1 MPDSRPASS
10 ADPLVLL
17 DSPQLERPRWT
28 TSAAGSLAAHLVF
41 LMVWWSLPEAGPYQ
55 PGQRGGRTTLRL
67 TPLVMPPELI
77 RPRTP
82 SQPSAASDVTLDK
95 LLATPARR
103 PQPAPPVT
111 AQARPQVRIP
121 VPGPA
126 PVAPA
131 RPIEAPKIDVRDPEP
146 FEVAT
151 KLPPGVG
158 SPAAP
163 PQIQP
168 AERPPAAQ
176 PPKLAFETPGGAS
189 GMRMGGSASAARIPA
204 PPKNTIE
211 EAARAAA
218 RGRGSGGVVVGDL
231 GEGIGGVA
239 PSLGQPTGPPKNL
252 SSLELMSDPM
262 GVDFKPYL
270 IRILAT
276 VKRNWQAVMPESV
289 RLGRR
294 GRVLI
299 QFAISRDG
307 SVPKLVIASG
317 SGADALDR
325 AAVASISASNPF
337 PPLPDEFQGQQVRLQ
352 FTFMYNMPT
361 R

>member
-10 ADPLVLL
+10 ADPLILL
-17 DSPQLERPRWT
+17 ESPQLERPRWT
-28 TSAAGSLAAHLVF
+28 TSAVGSLAVHVVF
-41 LMVWWSLPEAGPYQ
+41 LAVWLLIPEAGPYQ
-55 PGQRGGRTTLRL
+55 PGQQGGSMTLRL

-77 RPRTP
+77 KPRAP
-82 SQPSAASDVTLDK
+82 SQPSAAADLTLDK
-95 LLATPARR
+95 LLATPSPK

-111 AQARPQVRIP
+111 AQTRPSVRIP

-126 PVAPA
+126 PAAQPK
-131 RPIEAPKIDVRDPEP
+131 PIEAPKIDVKDPEP
-146 FEVAT
+146 FEVAS

-158 SPAAP
+158 APTAP

-168 AERPPAAQ
+168 AERPPAQ
-176 PPKLAFETPGGAS
+176 QQPKLAFETPGGAS
-189 GMRMGGSASAARIPA
+189 GMRMGGSASAARIPV
-204 PPKNTIE
+204 PPKNSIE

-252 SSLELMSDPM
+252 GSLELMSDPM

-307 SVPKLVIASG
+307 NVPKLVIAAG

-337 PPLPDEFQGQQVRLQ
+337 PPLPPEFQGQQVRLQ

-361 R
+361 Q